1 VSWLGAEHLGLHEDR
16 MTDDA
21 QDLRIT
27 GRCRVVDIGLPHD
40 STSHA
45 RAHVG
50 THRVVQ
56 AFVERRAQSPV
67 GQETF
72 RCATEVTG
80 RTIYTLHAGDDRG
93 ATWHDVQQ
101 DADEDEEMGLDI
113 VWLLGCRPN
122 HDYDSLCALGDEL
135 LPDEGDYQAI
145 IDDDALTFATAI
157 VTEVPALVAQAEAEK
172 GQIVEGILAERIP
185 VRLYRDPDDEAP
197 LLTVA
202 IRTYPMPGTLVL
214 LKDWFERIVLAFFR
228 ELPENLSICDEI
240 GGMELRDGEAAFCD
254 FPEA

>member
-1 VSWLGAEHLGLHEDR
+1 
-16 MTDDA
+16 MPDDA

-27 GRCRVVDIGLPHD
+27 GRCRVDDIGLPAD
-40 STSHA
+40 STSRA
-45 RAHVG
+45 RDHIDV
-50 THRVVQ
+50 HRVVK
-56 AFVERRAQSPV
+56 AFVERRSQSPV

-93 ATWHDVQQ
+93 ATWHDLQE
-101 DADEDEEMGLDI
+101 ADEEDEDGGLDI

-122 HDYDSLCALGDEL
+122 HDYERLCDLGDDL
-135 LPDEGDYQAI
+135 LPDEGDYQAVL
-145 IDDDALTFATAI
+145 DNDAISFATAM
-157 VTEVPALVAQAEAEK
+157 VVEVPALLAQAESEK
-172 GQIVEGILAERIP
+172 GHIVEGILAQRIP

-214 LKDWFERIVLAFFR
+214 MKGWFERIVLAFFKQ
-228 ELPENLSICDEI
+228 LPENLSICDGI
-240 GGMELRDGEAAFCD
+240 GGRDLRDGEAAFCD
-254 FPEA
+254 FPER